1 MYLRSG
7 SASESARRR
16 KGWEDISRKQ
26 QWLRF
31 RSSKRT
37 ASSKKTDFSVVTGFQ
52 LISMK
57 DDTENS
63 IPKMQCT
70 VAIICQIALE
80 TTNSRTKKI

>member
-7 SASESARRR
+7 PASESACGR

-26 QWLRF
+26 QRLRF

-37 ASSKKTDFSVVTGFQ
+37 EFFVVTGFQ

-63 IPKMQCT
+63 IAKMQCA
-70 VAIICQIALE
+70 VAIICQIALKHLSK
-80 TTNSRTKKI
+80 TNSRTKKI